1 MTPLASGGPPRRAL
15 FLDRD
20 GVINVEKNYVYRI
33 EDFEFLPGIF
43 DLTATARELGLA
55 LVVVTNQAGI
65 GRGYYTEA
73 DFQRLTDW
81 MLGEFMA
88 RGIGI
93 DRVYHCPYHPTAGV
107 GEYLRES
114 FDRKP
119 NPGMLFK
126 ARDELDLDLRGSVLL
141 GDKASDIEAGRAAGV
156 GHLLLLG
163 QPGQISQTCIESSL
177 QRDAGTSRN
186 PSEEIDMVSPH
197 HEMPGSSGC
206 RRETGVL
213 PVKDLFSAR
222 EWLRVHYTLNPW

>member
-1 MTPLASGGPPRRAL
+1 MSGKSRRAL

-43 DLTATARELGLA
+43 ELTATARDLGFA

-81 MLGEFMA
+81 MLAEFRS
-88 RGIGI
+88 RGMVI
-93 DRVYHCPYHPTAGV
+93 DRIYHCPYHPTAGI

-119 NPGMLFK
+119 NPGMILR
-126 ARDELDLDLRGSVLL
+126 ARDELHLDLSQCVLI
-141 GDKASDIEAGRAAGV
+141 GDKDSDIEAGRAAGV

-163 QPGQISQTCIESSL
+163 KTDRVPDAPVGQPRPLRPGASRDPGICTSQAPVSAAVTDLRRTTWVSNVVQLSDLRTARQWL
-177 QRDAGTSRN
+177 QTNFAA
-186 PSEEIDMVSPH
+186 
-197 HEMPGSSGC
+197 
-206 RRETGVL
+206 
-213 PVKDLFSAR
+213 AR
-222 EWLRVHYTLNPW
+222 M